1 MNGRDGGFF
10 EIHDWTSIRL
20 FKEYV
25 NNSWAC
31 APSYHNGIS
40 PDGQIICRVRSSFVA
55 CAAISFRPGLA
66 CRMKLY
72 PIFVSLAH
80 RAVLVVGGGAVA
92 ERKVAALL
100 AAQAQ
105 VTVNAASL
113 TPQLQRWVRDGLVS
127 HRPESFR
134 ESWLEQVWLVIA
146 ATSDRELNS
155 LVATLGELRR
165 IFVNVVDDAQ
175 LSSFHV
181 PAVID
186 RAPLS
191 IAISSG
197 GDAPMLARLVRER
210 LETLLDHSLGALAT
224 LAASLRKRIRARFPD
239 MAARRRFYESLFS
252 GSVAALLRQ
261 GRADAARA
269 AAEQALLSGSN
280 GSTGS
285 VVLVGAGPGDPGLL
299 TLRALRALNE
309 ADVILHDRLV
319 GAGVL
324 ELARRD
330 AERIEVGKQA
340 GNHHTTQDG
349 IHALLLEHARAGRR
363 VVRLKGGDPFVF
375 GRGGEE
381 LEFLR
386 EHDIPYE
393 VVPGITAAVACAAYA
408 GVPLTHRDHAQS
420 VRFVTA
426 HCQSSRD
433 TLDWAA
439 LAQERQ
445 TLAVYMGVAEL
456 GVLQARLLEHGRAAA
471 TPFALIENGSRPEQR
486 VVTGTL
492 GNLADRAAAHA
503 VRSPALLILGEVAA
517 LASSLAWFGQSPLGA
532 AVHEIRSR
540 PTTRR
545 GAGGLEP
552 PSAAGDVLL
561 AIHRA

>member
-1 MNGRDGGFF
+1 
-10 EIHDWTSIRL
+10 
-20 FKEYV
+20 
-25 NNSWAC
+25 
-31 APSYHNGIS
+31 
-40 PDGQIICRVRSSFVA
+40 
-55 CAAISFRPGLA
+55 
-66 CRMKLY
+66 MKLY
-72 PIFVSLAH
+72 PLFADLSH

-100 AAQAQ
+100 GALAQ
-105 VTVNAASL
+105 VTVNAPEL
-113 TPQLQRWVRDGLVS
+113 TPKLQRWATEGCIV
-127 HRPESFR
+127 HRKEAFQSA
-134 ESWLEQVWLVIA
+134 WLDRVWLVVA
-146 ATSDRELNS
+146 ATSDGDLNKR
-155 LVATLGELRR
+155 VASLGEMRR
-165 IFVNVVDDAQ
+165 IFVNVVDDAA

-186 RAPLS
+186 RSPLT

-197 GDAPMLARLVRER
+197 GDAPMLARLLRER

-224 LAASLRKRIRARFPD
+224 LAAKLRRRIRVRFPD
-239 MAARRRFYESLFS
+239 MAARRSFYEQLFS
-252 GSVAALLRQ
+252 GPVAAQLRQ
-261 GRADAARA
+261 GRPDAALA
-269 AAEQALLSGSN
+269 AAERALAGA
-280 GSTGS
+280 STSVAGS

-319 GAGVL
+319 GEGVL
-324 ELARRD
+324 DLARRD
-330 AERIEVGKQA
+330 ADRIEVGKQA
-340 GNHHTTQDG
+340 GNHHTTQEG
-349 IHALLLEHARAGRR
+349 IHALLLEHARAGKR

-456 GVLQARLLEHGRAAA
+456 GTLQARLIEHGRAPS

-492 GNLADRAAAHA
+492 GNLYERATAHA
-503 VRSPALLILGEVAA
+503 VRSPALLVLGEVAS
-517 LASSLAWFGQSPLGA
+517 LACSLAWFGQAPLGA
-532 AVHEIRSR
+532 SVRDIRS
-540 PTTRR
+540 
-545 GAGGLEP
+545 G
-552 PSAAGDVLL
+552 SAARQRGMAGTETANDVLA
-561 AIHRA
+561 AIHGS